1 MDVDEDLYATLGV
14 DPSADADS
22 IRRAYRKLA
31 VRWHPDKN
39 PDDSATAEVM
49 FKKVAAAYE
58 VLSDARK
65 RAAYD
70 NGDFPERQNNEA
82 TRAGS
87 RAGARFGARG
97 TRGATPFGAE
107 FGFGGGFAPHHDP
120 FEVFREAFGGR
131 DPFAD
136 DPFFADARGG
146 FGLGA
151 SLFGRGDPPAT
162 RAAARGTGLGMGF
175 GVPFFDA
182 FEQIAR
188 GGDAFFERGPGRGQ
202 RGVHDVSR
210 ERQSGL
216 PRGDAGY
223 GVGRSVSSQT
233 VVIDGRR
240 KTRVTTTIRHADGR
254 VETFTDEHVD
264 DGFPT
269 ERVGGRDREAALPR
283 GGEGG
288 HSRLARRGYF

>member
-1 MDVDEDLYATLGV
+1 MDDEDLYATLGV
-14 DPSADADS
+14 DPSADTES
-22 IRRAYRKLA
+22 VRRAYRKLA

-58 VLSDARK
+58 VLSDERK

-70 NGDFPERQNNEA
+70 GERAEQ
-82 TRAGS
+82 RAGTDP
-87 RAGARFGARG
+87 RGGARARGARAPG
-97 TRGATPFGAE
+97 RGASRFGAE

-136 DPFFADARGG
+136 DPFFADGG
-146 FGLGA
+146 FGGFGRGE
-151 SLFGRGDPPAT
+151 SLFGRGDPLAG
-162 RAAARGTGLGMGF
+162 AARGMGF

-182 FEQIAR
+182 FETLATLTHGAPFGGGGASREAETDAHRR
-188 GGDAFFERGPGRGQ
+188 GSRGSRGSRTRDDAFAGG
-202 RGVHDVSR
+202 GVS
-210 ERQSGL
+210 
-216 PRGDAGY
+216 
-223 GVGRSVSSQT
+223 RSVSSQT

-240 KTRVTTTIRHADGR
+240 VTRATTTVRHADGR

-264 DGFPT
+264 EGFPAV
-269 ERVGGRDREAALPR
+269 RAGACDRGSALPR
-283 GGEGG
+283 GAGGG

>member
-1 MDVDEDLYATLGV
+1 MDDEDLYATLGV
-14 DPSADADS
+14 DPSADTES
-22 IRRAYRKLA
+22 VRRAYRKLA

-39 PDDSATAEVM
+39 PGDSATAEVM

-58 VLSDARK
+58 VLSDERK

-70 NGDFPERQNNEA
+70 GERAER
-82 TRAGS
+82 RAGTDP
-87 RAGARFGARG
+87 RGGARRARDFG
-97 TRGATPFGAE
+97 GASPFGAE

-136 DPFFADARGG
+136 DPFFAAARSR
-146 FGLGA
+146 FGAAPRA
-151 SLFGRGDPPAT
+151 SLFRDADPLAS
-162 RAAARGTGLGMGF
+162 AALGAGF

-182 FEQIAR
+182 FEALAREPFEEPSFGGTRERGAHRSVRGDDSR
-188 GGDAFFERGPGRGQ
+188 GGVA
-202 RGVHDVSR
+202 
-210 ERQSGL
+210 
-216 PRGDAGY
+216 
-223 GVGRSVSSQT
+223 RSTSSQT

-240 KTRVTTTIRHADGR
+240 RTRTTTTIRHADGR

-264 DGFPT
+264 DGFPAA
-269 ERVGGRDREAALPR
+269 RVGGRDRDAALPR
-283 GGEGG
+283 GAGGG

>member
-1 MDVDEDLYATLGV
+1 
-14 DPSADADS
+14 
-22 IRRAYRKLA
+22 
-31 VRWHPDKN
+31 
-39 PDDSATAEVM
+39 
-49 FKKVAAAYE
+49 
-58 VLSDARK
+58 
-65 RAAYD
+65 
-70 NGDFPERQNNEA
+70 
-82 TRAGS
+82 
-87 RAGARFGARG
+87 
-97 TRGATPFGAE
+97 
-107 FGFGGGFAPHHDP
+107 
-120 FEVFREAFGGR
+120 VFREAFGGR
-131 DPFAD
+131 GPFAD

-162 RAAARGTGLGMGF
+162 RGAARGTGLGMGF

-269 ERVGGRDREAALPR
+269 ERVGVRDREAALPR

>member
-1 MDVDEDLYATLGV
+1 MDDEDLYATLGV
-14 DPSADADS
+14 DPSADADAV
-22 IRRAYRKLA
+22 RRAYRKLA

-49 FKKVAAAYE
+49 FKKVSAAYE

-70 NGDFPERQNNEA
+70 CGDFRERQNA

-136 DPFFADARGG
+136 DPFFADGG
-146 FGLGA
+146 FGG
-151 SLFGRGDPPAT
+151 FGRGASCFSRGDPLAG
-162 RAAARGTGLGMGF
+162 AARGMGF

-182 FEQIAR
+182 FETLASLSRDDPFGDR
-188 GGDAFFERGPGRGQ
+188 GGF
-202 RGVHDVSR
+202 R
-210 ERQSGL
+210 ERRHDASRGSL
-216 PRGDAGY
+216 PRDTFAGG
-223 GVGRSVSSQT
+223 GVVRSTSSRT
-233 VVIDGRR
+233 AVIDGRCV
-240 KTRVTTTIRHADGR
+240 TRTTTTTRHSDGR

-264 DGFPT
+264 DGFPAS
-269 ERVGGRDREAALPR
+269 RVGGRDRGNALPR
-283 GGEGG
+283 GAGGG

>member
-1 MDVDEDLYATLGV
+1 MDDEDLYATLGV
-14 DPSADADS
+14 DPSADADAV
-22 IRRAYRKLA
+22 RRAYRKLA

-49 FKKVAAAYE
+49 FKKVSAAYE

-70 NGDFPERQNNEA
+70 NGDFPERQNSEA

-136 DPFFADARGG
+136 DPFFADGG
-146 FGLGA
+146 FGGFGRGE
-151 SLFGRGDPPAT
+151 SLFGRGDPLAG
-162 RAAARGTGLGMGF
+162 AARGMGF

-182 FEQIAR
+182 FETLATLTHGAPFGGGGASREAETDAHRR
-188 GGDAFFERGPGRGQ
+188 GSRGSRGSRTRDDAFAGG
-202 RGVHDVSR
+202 GVS
-210 ERQSGL
+210 
-216 PRGDAGY
+216 
-223 GVGRSVSSQT
+223 RSVSSQT

-240 KTRVTTTIRHADGR
+240 VTRATTTVRHADGR

-264 DGFPT
+264 EGFPAV
-269 ERVGGRDREAALPR
+269 RAGACDRGSALPR
-283 GGEGG
+283 GAGGG

>member
-70 NGDFPERQNNEA
+70 NGDFPERQNNDA

-136 DPFFADARGG
+136 DPFFAAARSR
-146 FGLGA
+146 FGAAPRA
-151 SLFGRGDPPAT
+151 SLFRDADPLAS
-162 RAAARGTGLGMGF
+162 AALGAGF

-182 FEQIAR
+182 FEALAREPFGEPSFGGVRERGAHRSFRGDDAR
-188 GGDAFFERGPGRGQ
+188 GG
-202 RGVHDVSR
+202 GV
-210 ERQSGL
+210 
-216 PRGDAGY
+216 A
-223 GVGRSVSSQT
+223 RSTSSQT

-240 KTRVTTTIRHADGR
+240 RTRTTTTIRHADGR

-264 DGFPT
+264 DGFPAA
-269 ERVGGRDREAALPR
+269 RVGGRDRDAALPR
-283 GGEGG
+283 GAGGG

>member
-1 MDVDEDLYATLGV
+1 MDDEDLYATLGV
-14 DPSADADS
+14 DPSADAES
-22 IRRAYRKLA
+22 VRRAYRKLA

-39 PDDSATAEVM
+39 PGDSATAEVM

-58 VLSDARK
+58 VLSDERK

-70 NGDFPERQNNEA
+70 GERAEQ
-82 TRAGS
+82 RAGTDP
-87 RAGARFGARG
+87 RGGARARGARAPG
-97 TRGATPFGAE
+97 RGASRFGAE
-107 FGFGGGFAPHHDP
+107 FGFGGGFTPHHDP

-182 FEQIAR
+182 FDALAREPFGEPSFGGVRERGAHRSFRGDDAR
-188 GGDAFFERGPGRGQ
+188 GG
-202 RGVHDVSR
+202 GV
-210 ERQSGL
+210 
-216 PRGDAGY
+216 A
-223 GVGRSVSSQT
+223 RSTSSQT

-240 KTRVTTTIRHADGR
+240 RTRTTTTIRHADGR

-264 DGFPT
+264 DEFPAA
-269 ERVGGRDREAALPR
+269 RVGGRDRDAALPR
-283 GGEGG
+283 GAGGG
-288 HSRLARRGYF
+288 HSRLSRRGYF

>member
-1 MDVDEDLYATLGV
+1 MDDEDLYATLGV
-14 DPSADADS
+14 DPSADADAV
-22 IRRAYRKLA
+22 RRAYRKLA

-49 FKKVAAAYE
+49 FKKVSAAYE

-70 NGDFPERQNNEA
+70 GECAR
-82 TRAGS
+82 R
-87 RAGARFGARG
+87 RAGAASAAGGARR
-97 TRGATPFGAE
+97 RGAASPFGAE

-136 DPFFADARGG
+136 DPFFADGG
-146 FGLGA
+146 FGGFGRGE
-151 SLFGRGDPPAT
+151 SLFGRGDPLAG
-162 RAAARGTGLGMGF
+162 AARGMGF

-182 FEQIAR
+182 FETLATLTHGAPFGGGGASREAETDAHRR
-188 GGDAFFERGPGRGQ
+188 GSRGSRGSRTRNDAFAGG
-202 RGVHDVSR
+202 GVS
-210 ERQSGL
+210 
-216 PRGDAGY
+216 
-223 GVGRSVSSQT
+223 RSVSSQT

-240 KTRVTTTIRHADGR
+240 VTRATTTVRHADGR

-264 DGFPT
+264 EGFPAV
-269 ERVGGRDREAALPR
+269 RAGACDRGSALPR
-283 GGEGG
+283 GVGGG

>member
-1 MDVDEDLYATLGV
+1 MDDEDLYATLGV
-14 DPSADADS
+14 DPSADADAV
-22 IRRAYRKLA
+22 RRAYRKLA

-49 FKKVAAAYE
+49 FKKVSAAYE

-70 NGDFPERQNNEA
+70 GECAR
-82 TRAGS
+82 R
-87 RAGARFGARG
+87 RAGAASAAGGARR
-97 TRGATPFGAE
+97 RGAASPFGAE

-136 DPFFADARGG
+136 DPFFADGG
-146 FGLGA
+146 FGGFGRGE
-151 SLFGRGDPPAT
+151 SLFGRGDPLAG
-162 RAAARGTGLGMGF
+162 AARGMGF

-182 FEQIAR
+182 FETLATLTHGAPFGGGGASREAETDAHRR
-188 GGDAFFERGPGRGQ
+188 GSRGSRGSRTRDDAFAGG
-202 RGVHDVSR
+202 GVS
-210 ERQSGL
+210 
-216 PRGDAGY
+216 
-223 GVGRSVSSQT
+223 RSVSSQT

-240 KTRVTTTIRHADGR
+240 VTRATTTVRHADGR

-264 DGFPT
+264 DGFPAA
-269 ERVGGRDREAALPR
+269 RVGGRDRDAALPR
-283 GGEGG
+283 GAGGG
-288 HSRLARRGYF
+288 HSRLSRRGYF